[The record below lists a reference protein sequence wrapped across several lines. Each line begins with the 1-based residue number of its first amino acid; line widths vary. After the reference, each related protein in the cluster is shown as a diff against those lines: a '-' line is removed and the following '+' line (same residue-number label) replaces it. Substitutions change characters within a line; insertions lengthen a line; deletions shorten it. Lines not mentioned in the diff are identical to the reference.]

1 MAKRKTIGENPLD
14 AIVPDPV
21 SSRQEDKPEAQKP
34 QSPIPVSPASARRPV
49 QPAPASRKP
58 EKGLATPAQVT
69 RSQTPSQED
78 LLSRIQSVE
87 EQSEWIKWLAFGAIG
102 LALLL

>member
-1 MAKRKTIGENPLD
+1 MAKRKTIGDNPLD
-14 AIVPDPV
+14 AILPDPV
-21 SSRQEDKPEAQKP
+21 SGRQDETSAAPKARP
-34 QSPIPVSPASARRPV
+34 PIPVSPAEAQRPTRPDQTV
-49 QPAPASRKP
+49 VKQ
-58 EKGLATPAQVT
+58 EKGIATPVQVT